1 MLVFSLPSQQL
12 VEQTVQVSMFVQEL
26 KHDEKKGAQLP
37 DLFLPVVSLL
47 NAIYTQA
54 LKDLGN
60 VSEVEAKELLKM
72 LRPVIVFFSDSTKD
86 GLNLNETV
94 TYTAKYK
101 LYYEL
106 IENIRLFI
114 GELIYIA
121 DGRTIDENSPHYV
134 TFLYQLIHKYP
145 SNKTIVGKDKLFALF
160 N

>member
-1 MLVFSLPSQQL
+1 M
-12 VEQTVQVSMFVQEL
+12 
-26 KHDEKKGAQLP
+26 P

-54 LKDLGN
+54 LKDLVN
-60 VSEVEAKELLKM
+60 VSEIEAKELLKM
-72 LRPVIVFFSDSTKD
+72 LHPVIAFIANSEKNSK
-86 GLNLNETV
+86 NLKKTA
-94 TYTAKYK
+94 TYTVKYEP
-101 LYYEL
+101 YYEL
-106 IENIRLFI
+106 VENIRAFV

-121 DGRTIDENSPHYV
+121 DGRIIDENSPHYV